1 MTFAT
6 GILIWLAVGIG
17 AALLFRAFYRGP
29 TTTLFLGVCFGMFGA
44 LVGGMLGVSGYVAH
58 DPHPISFGGFLGCVL
73 GATLFSY
80 TYHAIARKF
89 I

>member
-6 GILIWLAVGIG
+6 GIIIWIVIGIG

-29 TTTLFLGVCFGMFGA
+29 TTTPFLGVCFAVFGA
-44 LVGGMLGVSGYVAH
+44 LVGGMLGVAGYVTH
-58 DPHPISFGGFLGCVL
+58 DPSPLRIGGLLGCVA
-73 GATLFSY
+73 GALLFSY
-80 TYHAIARKF
+80 IYHGVARRF